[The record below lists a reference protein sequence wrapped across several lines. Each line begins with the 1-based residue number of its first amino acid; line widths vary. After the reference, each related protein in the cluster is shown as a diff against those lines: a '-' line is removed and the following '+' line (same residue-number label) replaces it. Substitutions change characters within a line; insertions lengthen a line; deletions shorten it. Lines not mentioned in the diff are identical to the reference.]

1 MWVKLRVQAVPK
13 DSKETVAS
21 GEWGKVVSYVAN
33 ARGRSRG
40 SMRCSECR
48 EKHIITLLGAIS
60 NISLLVLQGCHVGQG
75 SVKQDGSV
83 GKRIT

>member
-1 MWVKLRVQAVPK
+1 MWVKLILQAVTK

-48 EKHIITLLGAIS
+48 E
-60 NISLLVLQGCHVGQG
+60 NILSLCWGRYQTFHSSSCRDVMWDIGQ
-75 SVKQDGSV
+75 
-83 GKRIT
+83 